1 MQKKKKFIALSA
13 LALVLAGG
21 AIGAKYVTD
30 NALDQI
36 VGAEDAAQTYT
47 LTMNKDTCDGFK
59 AGNADEIVTVYTP
72 NGNPIRWKRVVA
84 NSKGAAGTIEANP
97 GDALTIPYKK
107 DSTYPIFYNLDPLQ
121 NVTAIKPTFTME
133 GSTSTPLLGVYMSA
147 TLITEDSQD
156 ILSVNP
162 SISIRNGVN
171 RNWQLPA
178 NAGYLCFKMSSG
190 TSGTALNLASI
201 EITYTCA

>member
-1 MQKKKKFIALSA
+1 MQNKKKFISLSA

-30 NALDQI
+30 NALNQI

-47 LTMNKDTCDGFK
+47 LTVNKDTCDGFK

-84 NSKGAAGTIEANP
+84 SDKGVAGTIAANP
-97 GDALTIPYKK
+97 GDALTIPYKRN
-107 DSTYPIFYNLDPLQ
+107 SSYPIFYNLDPLQ
-121 NVTAIKPTFTME
+121 NITGIKPTFNME
-133 GSTSTPLLGVYMSA
+133 GSTGSPMLGVYMSS
-147 TLITEDSQD
+147 TPITEDSQD
-156 ILSVNP
+156 VLSVNP
-162 SISIRNGVN
+162 SISIRSGSN
-171 RNWQLPA
+171 RNYALVA
-178 NAGYLCFKMSSG
+178 NAGYLCFKMSTG
-190 TSGTALNLASI
+190 TSGTALNISSI